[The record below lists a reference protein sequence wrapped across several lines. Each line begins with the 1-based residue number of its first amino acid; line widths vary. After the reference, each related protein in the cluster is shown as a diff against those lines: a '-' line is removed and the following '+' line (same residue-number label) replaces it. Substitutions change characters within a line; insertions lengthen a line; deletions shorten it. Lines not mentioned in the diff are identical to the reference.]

1 MRKLLASL
9 VVVVAGLGNASAA
22 MANDGGLDTSWGGTG
37 IVRIG
42 RSDYDFVPHVSPYGP
57 SGVQVIGNFDSA
69 GSGGPYDATVLM
81 RFTVDGGPDP
91 SCGGTGRVSFAGV
104 DPVSASDMVVLDDG
118 STIVVGTIESSQPQG
133 LILKYTPTCQLD
145 PTFGSG
151 GVVSFI
157 SREGVRF
164 SSVDIRDHD
173 RIVVGGLTL
182 FAPVDGGD
190 SRLTVARFT
199 SSGQLDTSFGAQNDG
214 VFVSDGTREGRVSDL
229 KVDSLGRVLF
239 VGIQN
244 LGTDDDA
251 VVGRLTNTGRL
262 DSSFA
267 SAGWFTRTGVNID
280 RFSATALRANGGL
293 IAVGVHEST
302 GFVATLVCLDALGAI
317 DNTCGTSGVVN
328 QLALPSGVVDFRFW
342 TVVVDDM
349 GRFVISGIYDDPY
362 ASGSGVTPMVVRL
375 LADGSPDP
383 TFGSGGL
390 ISAQFTPGHASHVAL
405 DQLGRI
411 LVSGHEFVPNGFHGP
426 IVRLTASTTTSTT
439 TTTSTSTTTTT
450 SVPNTST
457 IAPQLLPATGDDAS
471 GSWAVVVMALG
482 LGLLLVRRYAV
493 NHSAK

>member
-1 MRKLLASL
+1 MRKLLASFVF
-9 VVVVAGLGNASAA
+9 VVVGLGGAGTA
-22 MANDGGLDTSWGGTG
+22 MASDGDLDTSWGGTG

-91 SCGGTGRVSFAGV
+91 SCGGTGRVSFAGF

-118 STIVVGTIESSQPQG
+118 STIIVGTIESSQPQG
-133 LILKYTPTCQLD
+133 LILKYTSACQLD

-151 GVVSFI
+151 GVVTFT
-157 SREGVRF
+157 SRQGVRF
-164 SSVDIRDHD
+164 SSVDVLDD
-173 RIVVGGLTL
+173 ERIVVGGLTL
-182 FAPVDGGD
+182 FAPADGGD

-229 KVDSLGRVLF
+229 MVDSLGRVLF

-251 VVGRLTNTGRL
+251 VVGRLTSTGRL

-267 SAGWFTRTGVNID
+267 SAGWFTRTGVNIE
-280 RFSATALRANGGL
+280 RFSSIALRANDGL

-302 GFVATLVCLDALGAI
+302 GFLATLVCLDVLGAI
-317 DNTCGTSGVVN
+317 DNTCGAPGVVN
-328 QLALPSGVVDFRFW
+328 QLTLPSGVVDFRFW
-342 TVVVDDM
+342 TVVVDEM
-349 GRFVISGIYDDPY
+349 GRFVISGIYDDPN

-411 LVSGHEFVPNGFHGP
+411 LVSGHEFVPNGIHGP

-439 TTTSTSTTTTT
+439 TTTN
-450 SVPNTST
+450 VPDTST
-457 IAPQLLPATGDDAS
+457 IAPQLLPATGDDATS
-471 GSWAVVVMALG
+471 LWAFVVMTLG

-493 NHSAK
+493 NHSA